1 MTHSMKLSINPLI
14 QRGPGPL
21 WRMRTRNIY

>member
-1 MTHSMKLSINPLI
+1 MTRDTKLSINSLI

-21 WRMRTRNIY
+21 SRMRTRNIC